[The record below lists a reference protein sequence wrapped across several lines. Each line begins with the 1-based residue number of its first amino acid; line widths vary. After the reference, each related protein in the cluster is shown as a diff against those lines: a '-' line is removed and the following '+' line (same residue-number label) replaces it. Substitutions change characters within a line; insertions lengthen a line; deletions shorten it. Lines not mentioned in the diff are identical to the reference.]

1 MKNYFFDPNVPV
13 NVEVKEHYEYFIDLI
28 DNYLMYE
35 YLYQMQL
42 KFKYFSWKS
51 EIKVEIHVG
60 KSIKTLLSYHNNL
73 VTKINWCQWYYI
85 PTLRV
90 NIILWKLW
98 CKRRK

>member
-1 MKNYFFDPNVPV
+1 MKNYFFDPNVSV

-51 EIKVEIHVG
+51 EIKVEIH
-60 KSIKTLLSYHNNL
+60 IIITLL
-73 VTKINWCQWYYI
+73 
-85 PTLRV
+85 LRLIDV
-90 NIILWKLW
+90 SDIIFQLYESIWFCENYDVREENKSL
-98 CKRRK
+98 